1 MKHYALEQSLTLS
14 SYATSKNRWF
24 KSAMSEAMATN
35 NHSPTG
41 ELINLYRKWA
51 EGGSGI
57 VVTGNVMVDPH
68 ALGEPKNVVLTKDS
82 DLILFEKWAQA
93 GTVNDTLLLMQ
104 LNHPGKQV
112 LKGVVNE
119 AVAPSA
125 VPFPPEFQKF
135 FPPCRALT
143 KREIWQITGQF
154 AESAKLA
161 QKAGFSGVQ
170 VHAAH
175 GYLISQFLSP
185 LHNIR
190 HDEYGGII
198 QNRFRFLRDICRAI
212 RQSTGSSFTI
222 SVKINSADF
231 LKSGFSEEE
240 SLYVVGELE
249 KEKVDLVEISGG
261 TYEKPAMFD
270 TEIKDSTKRRE
281 AYFIDYAEKASQKVN
296 IPIVL
301 TGGFRTKKVMEEA
314 LISGVT
320 DMIGIARP
328 LAIYPDLPAQ
338 FSSGSVDE
346 VHLPDIKTGFHA
358 IDSAAL
364 LELMWYARQLHR
376 HGKGKTFRPN
386 LSAHSTLLYSLLK
399 NGTDI
404 FQLKRV

>member
-1 MKHYALEQSLTLS
+1 MKQNALNQTLTLS

-24 KSAMSEAMATN
+24 KSAMSEAMATS
-35 NHSPTG
+35 NHSPTDD
-41 ELINLYRKWA
+41 LINLYRIWA
-51 EGGSGI
+51 KGGSGI

-82 DLILFEKWAQA
+82 HLVWFEEWARA
-93 GTVNDTLLLMQ
+93 GTADNTLLLMQ

-125 VPFPPEFQKF
+125 IPFPPEFQKF

-143 KREIWQITGQF
+143 KREIWQITDQF
-154 AESAKLA
+154 AQSAKLA

-170 VHAAH
+170 IHAAH

-185 LHNIR
+185 LHNKR
-190 HDEYGGII
+190 HDEYGGTI
-198 QNRFRFLRDICRAI
+198 QNRFRFLRDIYRSV
-212 RQSTGSSFTI
+212 RQATGSSFTI

-231 LKSGFSEEE
+231 LKSGFTEEE
-240 SLYVVGELE
+240 SLYVIEELE
-249 KEKVDLVEISGG
+249 KENVDLVEISGG

-270 TEIKDSTKRRE
+270 SQIKDSTKTRE
-281 AYFIDYAEKASQKVN
+281 AYFIDFAEKVSQKVKM
-296 IPIVL
+296 PTVL

-314 LISGVT
+314 LLSGVT

-328 LAIYPDLPAQ
+328 LAIHPDLPAQ
-338 FSSGSVDE
+338 FSAGTAE
-346 VHLPDIKTGFHA
+346 KVHLPDIKTGLRA
-358 IDSAAL
+358 IDNAAL

-376 HGKGKTFRPN
+376 HGKGKSVRPD
-386 LSAHSTLLYSLLK
+386 LSAHSTLIYSLFK